1 MTHQDNH
8 SPAIEGFYKLGER
21 SYPNYLVA
29 DILVVVDWLV
39 LEGGVVLPIAEPTPK
54 VLPIRGPDYN
64 PYVLVDGWETEL
76 IDFPEP
82 IGMTLGDLEIFV
94 GWPTKD
100 HDDDAFYI
108 AEVAVL
114 ANSGMPFDTDTVIKL
129 IKDLSDPLPD
139 CIDIEVTPS
148 PKVDGIEESV
158 RTDVW
163 VVRRIIEDDE
173 EDEDGNELEKQD
185 LGQIMQQFLDA
196 ARHICGILR

>member
-1 MTHQDNH
+1 MTQQDKH
-8 SPAIEGFYKLGER
+8 SPAIEGFYKLGEQ

-39 LEGGVVLPIAEPTPK
+39 LEGGVVLPIVEPTPK

-64 PYVLVDGWETEL
+64 PYVLVDGWQNEL
-76 IDFPEP
+76 IDFPAP
-82 IGMTLGDLEIFV
+82 IGVTLGDLEIFV
-94 GWPTKD
+94 GQPTKD
-100 HDDDAFYI
+100 HDYDEYI

-163 VVRRIIEDDE
+163 VVRRIIEE
-173 EDEDGNELEKQD
+173 ELETPE
-185 LGQIMQQFLDA
+185 ISVVMQQFLAA
-196 ARHICGILR
+196 ARHIHSIVQ

>member
-1 MTHQDNH
+1 MTQQDKH
-8 SPAIEGFYKLGER
+8 SPAIEGYYKLGEQ

-39 LEGGVVLPIAEPTPK
+39 LEGGVVLPIVEPTPK
-54 VLPIRGPDYN
+54 VLPVRGPDYN
-64 PYVLVDGWETEL
+64 PYVVVDGWENEL
-76 IDFPEP
+76 IVFPEP
-82 IGMTLGDLEIFV
+82 IGVTLGDLEIFV
-94 GWPTKD
+94 GQPTKD
-100 HDDDAFYI
+100 HEYDEYI

-185 LGQIMQQFLDA
+185 LGQIMQQFLAA
-196 ARHICGILR
+196 ARHIQSIVQ

>member
-1 MTHQDNH
+1 MTQQDKH
-8 SPAIEGFYKLGER
+8 SPAIEGFYKLGEQ

-39 LEGGVVLPIAEPTPK
+39 LEGGVVLPIVEPTPK
-54 VLPIRGPDYN
+54 VLPIRRPDYN
-64 PYVLVDGWETEL
+64 PYVLVDGWQNEL
-76 IDFPEP
+76 IDFPAP
-82 IGMTLGDLEIFV
+82 IGVTLGDLEIFV
-94 GWPTKD
+94 GQPTKD
-100 HDDDAFYI
+100 HEYDEYI

-163 VVRRIIEDDE
+163 VVRRILEDDE

-185 LGQIMQQFLDA
+185 LGQIMQQFLAA
-196 ARHICGILR
+196 ARHIHSIVQ